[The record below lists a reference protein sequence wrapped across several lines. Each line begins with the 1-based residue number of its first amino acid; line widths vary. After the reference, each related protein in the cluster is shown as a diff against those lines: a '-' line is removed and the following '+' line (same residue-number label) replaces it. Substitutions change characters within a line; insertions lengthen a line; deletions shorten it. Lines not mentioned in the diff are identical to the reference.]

1 MDDSLLKDGDIFAK
15 LSNEGYIVTKEQM
28 EKFMRNL
35 PELTEKDIANATKK
49 LSEMMNEM
57 ESKLKAKTK

>member
-35 PELTEKDIANATKK
+35 PELTEKDIANATKNYQK
-49 LSEMMNEM
+49 
-57 ESKLKAKTK
+57 